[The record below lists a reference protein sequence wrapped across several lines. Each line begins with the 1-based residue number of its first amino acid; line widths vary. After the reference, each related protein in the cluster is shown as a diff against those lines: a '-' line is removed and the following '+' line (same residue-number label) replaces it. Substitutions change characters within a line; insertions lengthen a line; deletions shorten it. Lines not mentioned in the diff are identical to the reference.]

1 MSKSNKTF
9 FAVALVAA
17 AIAAVAIPGEAFAR
31 AGGGGGAGHTS
42 AMGSAGISRGGLSH
56 NASFA
61 RESGRHDHDHDR
73 WHRYWRYGFYG
84 DCYYVTKPWGVV
96 KVCPDYD

>member
-9 FAVALVAA
+9 FAVALVTA

-31 AGGGGGAGHTS
+31 GGGGGGHGGG
-42 AMGSAGISRGGLSH
+42 MSRG
-56 NASFA
+56 ASFA
-61 RESGRHDHDHDR
+61 RGYGHYDHER
-73 WHRYWRYGFYG
+73 WHRHWRYGFYG

-96 KVCPDYD
+96 KLCD

>member
-9 FAVALVAA
+9 FAVALVGAT
-17 AIAAVAIPGEAFAR
+17 IAAVAIPGEAFAR
-31 AGGGGGAGHTS
+31 AGGGGGHSG

-61 RESGRHDHDHDR
+61 RDFGRHDHDR
-73 WHRYWRYGFYG
+73 WHRYWRSGFYS

>member
-9 FAVALVAA
+9 FAVVLVAA

-31 AGGGGGAGHTS
+31 GGGGGGHTS
-42 AMGSAGISRGGLSH
+42 AIGSAGISRGGMSH

-73 WHRYWRYGFYG
+73 RHRYWGYGFYS

>member
-9 FAVALVAA
+9 FAVALVGAT
-17 AIAAVAIPGEAFAR
+17 IAAVAIPGEAFAR
-31 AGGGGGAGHTS
+31 AGGGGGHSG

-61 RESGRHDHDHDR
+61 RESGRHDHDR
-73 WHRYWRYGFYG
+73 WHRYWRSGFYS

>member
-1 MSKSNKTF
+1 M
-9 FAVALVAA
+9 
-17 AIAAVAIPGEAFAR
+17 
-31 AGGGGGAGHTS
+31 
-42 AMGSAGISRGGLSH
+42 SRGGLSH

-61 RESGRHDHDHDR
+61 RESGRHDHDR
-73 WHRYWRYGFYG
+73 WHRYWRSGFYS